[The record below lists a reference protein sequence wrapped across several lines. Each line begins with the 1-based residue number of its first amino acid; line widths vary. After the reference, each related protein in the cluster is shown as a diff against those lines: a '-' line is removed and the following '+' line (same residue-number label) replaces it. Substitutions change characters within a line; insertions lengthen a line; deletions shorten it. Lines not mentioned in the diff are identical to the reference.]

1 MALPFHP
8 NIVAE
13 SPTLTTEKQGEC
25 GILSDEALQFFPPGT
40 VSSAV
45 LVVVDKDNTQVGL
58 RGQQGLENATHQVI
72 MHKKASLKDCLV
84 HDRTY
89 DPEPGKLRLIPF
101 PLYAEELAKLY
112 DQTAR
117 AVTVTFPSEGSTNGA
132 YFYDL

>member
-1 MALPFHP
+1 MARPFHP

-13 SPTLTTEKQGEC
+13 CPTLTTERAGQC
-25 GILSDEALQFFPPGT
+25 GILSDEALQFFPPET
-40 VSSAV
+40 MKQAII
-45 LVVVDKDNTQVGL
+45 VVVDKDNMQVAL
-58 RGQQGLENATHQVI
+58 LGQKDSKNASHEVI
-72 MHKKASLKDCLV
+72 VHTKASLKDCFV

-89 DPEPGKLRLIPF
+89 DPKPGELRLIPF

-117 AVTVTFPSEGSTNGA
+117 AVTVTFPSEGPTNGA